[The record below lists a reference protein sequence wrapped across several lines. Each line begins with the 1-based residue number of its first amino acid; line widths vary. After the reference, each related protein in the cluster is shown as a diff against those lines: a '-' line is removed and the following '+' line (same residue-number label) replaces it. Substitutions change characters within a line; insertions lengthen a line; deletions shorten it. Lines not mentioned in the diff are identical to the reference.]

1 MPVGTAIASWFLAQH
16 HRSHVMASDPCPTSD
31 PCHEA
36 KIVQSPEELSSTVY
50 GEPHHLGAGFAG
62 SPDPDPNGD
71 WIDAIEA
78 EEARQC
84 SKGADFD
91 DGK

>member
-1 MPVGTAIASWFLAQH
+1 MPNN
-16 HRSHVMASDPCPTSD
+16 PCPTSD

-36 KIVQSPEELSSTVY
+36 EIIHSPEELSRMVY
-50 GEPHHLGAGFAG
+50 GEPRHLGAGFAG
-62 SPDPDPNGD
+62 SPDPDPNAD

-84 SKGADFD
+84 SQGAEFTG
-91 DGK
+91 GK